1 MLSGGLVHAQ
11 HQAHDRDDACN
22 LNQQRANDTALP
34 IAKFS
39 VLPHGGQ
46 NDPASLNKPNDSTLP
61 GWSLF
66 VSNGNPPPTYAID
79 TGSSNGG
86 AFKSLGASGNTDR
99 ALGGVGSSGTYFG
112 DLALEIRIP

>member
-1 MLSGGLVHAQ
+1 MNSAAFTYNQSFDSLAASGTSSAW
-11 HQAHDRDDACN
+11 A
-22 LNQQRANDTALP
+22 
-34 IAKFS
+34 
-39 VLPHGGQ
+39 
-46 NDPASLNKPNDSTLP
+46 NDSTLP